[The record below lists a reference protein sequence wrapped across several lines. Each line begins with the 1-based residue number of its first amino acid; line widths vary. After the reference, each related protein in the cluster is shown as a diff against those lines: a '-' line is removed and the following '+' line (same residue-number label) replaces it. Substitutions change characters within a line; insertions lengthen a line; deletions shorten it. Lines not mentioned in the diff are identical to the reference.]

1 MDNRKLLDIL
11 YKNKDEKYKEFNDK
25 IINTKMPTI
34 GVRMPILKK
43 IAKNISKGDYD
54 EFLSNVNSNYYE
66 EVLIR
71 TEALDNSSY
80 ITNMRCVGINEQSG
94 RPRYTAQQ
102 EAVEFNMISDSDI
115 VVDDTAL
122 FVSA

>member
-1 MDNRKLLDIL
+1 
-11 YKNKDEKYKEFNDK
+11 
-25 IINTKMPTI
+25 
-34 GVRMPILKK
+34 
-43 IAKNISKGDYD
+43 
-54 EFLSNVNSNYYE
+54 
-66 EVLIR
+66 
-71 TEALDNSSY
+71 
-80 ITNMRCVGINEQSG
+80 MRWLGINEQSG